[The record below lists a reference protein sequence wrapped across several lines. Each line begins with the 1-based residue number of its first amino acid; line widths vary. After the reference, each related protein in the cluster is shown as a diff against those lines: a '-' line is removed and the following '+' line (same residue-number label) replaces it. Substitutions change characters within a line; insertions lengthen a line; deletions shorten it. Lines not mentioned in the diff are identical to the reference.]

1 MCRNKELLNIK
12 KKKNQSKETD
22 PDVTGM
28 LELTVKILLKQG
40 NKYVKEFKQKMDTM
54 NEQMGNRIRETE
66 TIKNQMN
73 SCD

>member
-1 MCRNKELLNIK
+1 
-12 KKKNQSKETD
+12 
-22 PDVTGM
+22 M

-73 SCD
+73 TCDWKI

>member
-1 MCRNKELLNIK
+1 MCRNKELLNVK
-12 KKKNQSKETD
+12 KKKNQSIETD

-54 NEQMGNRIRETE
+54 NEQMGNYIRETE
-66 TIKNQMN
+66 TIKNQMS